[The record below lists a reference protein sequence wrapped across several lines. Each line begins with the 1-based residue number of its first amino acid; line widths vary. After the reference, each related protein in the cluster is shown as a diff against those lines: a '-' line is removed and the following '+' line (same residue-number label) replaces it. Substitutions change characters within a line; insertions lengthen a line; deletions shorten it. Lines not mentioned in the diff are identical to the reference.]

1 MHDTPFTRI
10 KVNKMYV
17 TIPVDILQKIPKVK
31 ELTHYTNFNTDDA
44 TPNALTLDIIKK
56 TTKNNKLLY

>member
-31 ELTHYTNFNTDDA
+31 ELTHYANFNTDDA
-44 TPNALTLDIIKK
+44 TPNALTINTITK
-56 TTKNNKLLY
+56 TTKK